1 MGEGRDQLCGSIELF
16 NSSKKMTR
24 RGRYVQ
30 RGLVSSSI
38 ANSRSSQM
46 SQLHT
51 HTTGTTSIA
60 SLTGHLAGHTY
71 GTPTSPP
78 PLAPPTPALLTLAQP
93 TTTGARCGPNGARPH
108 SLPWRG
114 ISSPLSPPP
123 SLETAPP
130 WRHVLLVTIRTMAT
144 TTTNLPSSWPS
155 RLPLR
160 RGSYRIPPR
169 IAVIGA
175 SSGLGLARHVQRRWT
190 SVPPARPL
198 PLLFGEHN
206 CDDNTFDMDVTSLPS
221 PPSPPSPSFPPP
233 PPSSSLAPTM
243 LLIFSIILIISPPS
257 EASSPPPLPSPSSL
271 PIPPPPGPPPSKDSW
286 DDAPPAPSSPRTQQH
301 PRGLVRS
308 GGRRR
313 TQGDIAQ
320 RRPQPGGYLGE

>member
-1 MGEGRDQLCGSIELF
+1 
-16 NSSKKMTR
+16 MTR

-60 SLTGHLAGHTY
+60 SLTGHLAGHTC

-78 PLAPPTPALLTLAQP
+78 PLAPPMPALPTLAQP

-130 WRHVLLVTIRTMAT
+130 WRHVLLVAIRTMAT
-144 TTTNLPSSWPS
+144 TTTNLPSLWPS

-160 RGSYRIPPR
+160 RGIYRIPPR

-175 SSGLGLARHVQRRWT
+175 PSGLGLARHVQRRWT
-190 SVPPARPL
+190 SVPPARPHPL
-198 PLLFGEHN
+198 PFGKHN

-221 PPSPPSPSFPPP
+221 PPSPRSPSFSPP
-233 PPSSSLAPTM
+233 PPSFSLTPTTI
-243 LLIFSIILIISPPS
+243 LIASIILIISPPLGSVVTPTTS
-257 EASSPPPLPSPSSL
+257 ESFVLANS
-271 PIPPPPGPPPSKDSW
+271 PPPGPPPSKDSW